1 MHRTSRAALAL
12 AAGGLLLTGCAFGG
26 GQAPAATES
35 TDPTEEVTLTFQS
48 LAFQDA
54 TIAAT
59 EEIVSTWN
67 EEHPE
72 TQVDLVQGSWDNV
85 HDQLVTQFQG
95 GDAPD
100 IIHNEASDMAGF
112 AHDGYLADLTPYL
125 SDEIRGDV
133 ADGIWTAVSAGD
145 EIFGAPTLMQSY
157 VAFAN
162 TGAFEAAGIEVPSG
176 DSLEWEDLREIAQ
189 QLTADDSYGLGW
201 GLKSPTAP
209 FMNLALG
216 EDGTFFD
223 VDDEGQATIDIGE
236 EELALPQTVHAM
248 AYEDESLDP
257 VTLTQSGGDVLP
269 GFLGGTYG
277 MYIGGS
283 YLAQQIADTAPE
295 GFEWTVLPPLA
306 GDDGPAQGTSPQ
318 TLSVSADSEYVDR
331 AAEFINYYMQAE
343 HLATVGQGDALIPA
357 TGEARDALA
366 AATEGETGWTEMLAS
381 GEVLE
386 AAPFQL
392 AVNYPQWKD
401 QYATPAFQQ
410 YLADSISLDELEA
423 QLTEGWESIQ

>member
-1 MHRTSRAALAL
+1 MHRTPRAAMTL
-12 AAGGLLLTGCAFGG
+12 AAGALLLTGCAFGG
-26 GQAPAATES
+26 GQAPTATET

-59 EEIVSTWN
+59 EEIVDSWN

-72 TQVDLVQGSWDNV
+72 TQIDLVQGSWDNV

-125 SDEIRGDV
+125 SEDLRGDV
-133 ADGIWTAVSAGD
+133 AEGVWTTVTAGD
-145 EIFGAPTLMQSY
+145 EVFAAPTLMQSY

-162 TGAFEAAGIEVPSG
+162 TAAFEAAGVEVPTG
-176 DSLEWEDLREIAQ
+176 DSLAWSEVREIAQ
-189 QLTADDSYGLGW
+189 QLTGDGTYGLGW

-216 EDGTFFD
+216 EDGTFFE
-223 VDDEGQATIDIGE
+223 VDAEGQATIDVGE
-236 EELALPQTVHAM
+236 GELALPQTVHAM
-248 AYEDESLDP
+248 AYEDQSLDP

-306 GDDGPAQGTSPQ
+306 GSAGPAQGTSPQ
-318 TLSVSADSEYVDR
+318 TLSVSADSEHVDR
-331 AAEFINYYMQAE
+331 AAAFIDYYMQAE
-343 HLATVGQGDALIPA
+343 HLAAVGQGDALIPA
-357 TGEARDALA
+357 TGAARDALA
-366 AATEGETGWTEMLAS
+366 TATEGQTGWAEMLAS

-410 YLADSISLDELEA
+410 YLADSISLEELTA

>member
-1 MHRTSRAALAL
+1 MHRTSRAAVAL
-12 AAGGLLLTGCAFGG
+12 AAGALLLSGCAFGG
-26 GQAPAATES
+26 QAPTATET
-35 TDPTEEVTLTFQS
+35 TDSTEEVTLSFQS

-59 EEIVSTWN
+59 EEIVSSWN
-67 EEHPE
+67 EAHPE
-72 TQVDLVQGSWDNV
+72 TQVELVQGSWDNV

-125 SDEIRGDV
+125 SEELRGDV
-133 ADGIWTAVSAGD
+133 AEGVWSTVTAND
-145 EIFGAPTLMQSY
+145 QIFAAPTLMQSY

-162 TGAFEAAGIEVPSG
+162 TGAFEAAGVEVPSG
-176 DSLEWEDLREIAQ
+176 ESLAWDDVRTIAQ
-189 QLTADDSYGLGW
+189 ELTGDGAYGLGW

-216 EDGTFFD
+216 QDGTFFE
-223 VDDEGQATIDIGE
+223 VDAEGEATIEVGE
-236 EELALPQTVHAM
+236 GELAIPQLVHAM
-248 AYEDESLDP
+248 AYEDQSLDP

-283 YLAQQIADTAPE
+283 YLAQQIADSAPE

-306 GDDGPAQGTSPQ
+306 GSAGAAQGTSPQ
-318 TLSVSADSEYVDR
+318 TLSVSADSEHVDR
-331 AAEFINYYMQAE
+331 AAAFIDYYMQAE
-343 HLATVGQGDALIPA
+343 NLAAVGEGDCLIPT
-357 TGEARDALA
+357 TGAARDALTT
-366 AATEGETGWTEMLAS
+366 ATEGQTGWAEMLAS

-392 AVNYPQWKD
+392 AVDYPQWKD

-410 YLADSISLDELEA
+410 YLANSISAEELATQLTDGWDSI
-423 QLTEGWESIQ
+423 Q